1 MIIKLHR
8 ILGITLVLFVIV
20 LSITGTLL
28 QHADDFN
35 IRQNYVSSSLAKNL
49 YNIEPCE
56 VLSYKFENH
65 WISTCNSNLYFNA
78 KKIAD
83 NINSVTYVYTKNRNY
98 HVQYDNHEIILDEN
112 SNILEIIHIEPKTNF
127 SKKIVLKNNAMP
139 EEQKKIIEEKSI
151 EKTITYER
159 IVVDI
164 HTGRIFGTVGITLVD
179 LVTIGIILLS
189 MTGTITWLRHK
200 KIL

>member
-1 MIIKLHR
+1 M
-8 ILGITLVLFVIV
+8 
-20 LSITGTLL
+20 
-28 QHADDFN
+28 
-35 IRQNYVSSSLAKNL
+35 
-49 YNIEPCE
+49 
-56 VLSYKFENH
+56 
-65 WISTCNSNLYFNA
+65 
-78 KKIAD
+78 
-83 NINSVTYVYTKNRNY
+83 
-98 HVQYDNHEIILDEN
+98 QYDNHEIILDEN

-139 EEQKKIIEEKSI
+139 EKQKKIIEEKSI

-164 HTGRIFGTVGITLVD
+164 HTGRIFGTIGITLVD

-189 MTGTITWLRHK
+189 ITGTITWLRHK

>member
-56 VLSYKFENH
+56 VLSYKFKNQH
-65 WISTCNSNLYFNA
+65 VIV
-78 KKIAD
+78 I
-83 NINSVTYVYTKNRNY
+83 YTLTQKRL
-98 HVQYDNHEIILDEN
+98 QII
-112 SNILEIIHIEPKTNF
+112 
-127 SKKIVLKNNAMP
+127 
-139 EEQKKIIEEKSI
+139 
-151 EKTITYER
+151 
-159 IVVDI
+159 
-164 HTGRIFGTVGITLVD
+164 
-179 LVTIGIILLS
+179 
-189 MTGTITWLRHK
+189 
-200 KIL
+200 